1 MDKILSTIIMGVH
14 AAKLL
19 SIYYMEK
26 VHRLICT
33 SQAYGDGKGV
43 PLTGHAEGEEIVNS
57 YMKI

>member
-1 MDKILSTIIMGVH
+1 MGVH

-57 YMKI
+57 YMKV